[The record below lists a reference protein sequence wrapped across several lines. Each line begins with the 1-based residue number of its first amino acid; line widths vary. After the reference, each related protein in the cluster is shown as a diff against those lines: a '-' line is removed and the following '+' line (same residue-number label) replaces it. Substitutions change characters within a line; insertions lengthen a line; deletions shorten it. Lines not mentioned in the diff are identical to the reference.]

1 MSRYELQ
8 ESGLTVQK
16 SPYSRAA
23 GPEVARAEKSGQMR
37 IVYHLGAHCTDED
50 RLVRCLLKNRATL
63 AEQGIVVPAPTRYRK
78 LLRDTANQL
87 RGAPASQD
95 TEAMILDQ
103 IMDEG
108 SAARLILSWT
118 SFLSFPAY
126 AVGETLYA
134 NGGERLR
141 AFTQIFPDIEAEFHL
156 AIRNPATF
164 LPDLRGRALKKVN
177 DDILEGVDPMAL
189 RWSDT
194 IREIRA
200 ANPGVP
206 LTVWCD
212 EDTPLIWPEV
222 LAAVAGHATDTVLED
237 DDELLATL
245 LTEAGLARYHGYCR
259 EHPPQSVSQRR
270 RIVTAFLEKF
280 ARPEQMMHDIALPG
294 WSEEVV
300 EEMTETYLADVERI
314 ARLPGVTLIEP

>member
-1 MSRYELQ
+1 
-8 ESGLTVQK
+8 
-16 SPYSRAA
+16 
-23 GPEVARAEKSGQMR
+23 MR

-63 AEQGIVVPAPTRYRK
+63 AEQGIVVPSPTRYRK
-78 LLRDTANQL
+78 LLRDTAGQL
-87 RGAPASQD
+87 RGAAASQD

-103 IMDEG
+103 IMDEA
-108 SAARLILSWT
+108 SADRLILSWT

-156 AIRNPATF
+156 GLRNPATF
-164 LPDLRGRALKKVN
+164 LPDLRQRAQGKGHE
-177 DDILEGVDPMAL
+177 DILQGVDPSQL

-194 IREIRA
+194 IRQIKA
-200 ANPGVP
+200 ANLGVP

-222 LAAVAGHATDTVLED
+222 LQAVAGHDPETVLED
-237 DDELLATL
+237 DDELLAL
-245 LTEAGLARYHGYCR
+245 LMTEAGLARFHAYCR
-259 EHPPQSVSQRR
+259 EHPPQSVSHRR

-280 ARPEQMMHDIALPG
+280 GKPETLSAEANVPG
-294 WSEEVV
+294 WTEELVADL
-300 EEMTETYLADVERI
+300 TRAYLADIERI
-314 ARLPGVTLIEP
+314 ARMPGVTLIEP